1 MVTGRHEQAHAV
13 GCDARCMLRAC
24 HSRVREGRGRLCLAL
39 WEDAMRSAAKAERP
53 AETRGESGRSAR
65 SDSVTSARAADRRT
79 APQPP
84 SPGAAAAR
92 AGERAAARP
101 GRAGGGGRAGRP
113 GAQPVRRPG
122 ALVAPVGHQPAA
134 HAQQLQARA
143 RPPPRRCRRAAS
155 TTTGR
160 RAARPS
166 RLGLPVR
173 VVPYMS
179 LARLRCHGG
188 LLGMHKAPAAHARLR
203 PSRWLFR

>member
-1 MVTGRHEQAHAV
+1 V

-39 WEDAMRSAAKAERP
+39 WEDAMRSVAKADDLP
-53 AETRGESGRSAR
+53 TRAGSLEEACAWTAGPRHAQPNSA
-65 SDSVTSARAADRRT
+65 
-79 APQPP
+79 APQQP
-84 SPGAAAAR
+84 SPGAAPGR

-122 ALVAPVGHQPAA
+122 ALLAPVGHQPAA